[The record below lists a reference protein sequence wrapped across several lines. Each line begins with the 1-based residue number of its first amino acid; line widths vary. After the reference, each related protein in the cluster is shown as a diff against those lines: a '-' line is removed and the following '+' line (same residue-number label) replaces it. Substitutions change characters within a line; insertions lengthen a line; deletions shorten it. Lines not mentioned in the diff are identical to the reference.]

1 MIAIHQQRARRL
13 RPDRD
18 IEGQQIDLGIPEHMA
33 EIRISGEAARAN
45 RDAFVLRVRGARK
58 MVNGEAGRLLH
69 LIVTLDDDVARV
81 PTLLPCGLVCCQH
94 PAPAKRA
101 SARQRIGGN
110 RSRVLRR
117 TVRTRHSDETVEFE
131 HLSGNRT
138 PAPDPAQRERP
149 LRDERTA
156 IGSQRDAARHRDSF
170 AGALRA
176 PGTDIA
182 VQL

>member
-1 MIAIHQQRARRL
+1 MT
-13 RPDRD
+13 
-18 IEGQQIDLGIPEHMA
+18 
-33 EIRISGEAARAN
+33 EIRIPGQAARAN
-45 RDAFVLRVRGARK
+45 RDTFVLRVRGARE

-69 LIVTLDDDVARV
+69 LIVTLDDDVARL
-81 PTLLPCGLVCCQH
+81 PTLPPCGLVCCQH
-94 PAPAKRA
+94 PAPTKRA
-101 SARQRIGGN
+101 AARQRIGGN
-110 RSRVLRR
+110 RSRVVRQP
-117 TVRTRHSDETVEFE
+117 VRTRHCDETVEFE

-156 IGSQRDAARHRDSF
+156 IGSQCDAARHRDSF
-170 AGALRA
+170 MGALRA